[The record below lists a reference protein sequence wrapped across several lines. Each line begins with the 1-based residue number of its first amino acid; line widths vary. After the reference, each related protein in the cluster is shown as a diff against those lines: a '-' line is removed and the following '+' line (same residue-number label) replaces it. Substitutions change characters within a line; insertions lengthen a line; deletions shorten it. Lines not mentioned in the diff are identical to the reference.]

1 MCYLTCVDVV
11 QIILQFSACQLSFVR
26 LAARD
31 RMSVEHHCM
40 SRRSHNILLCVL
52 HFESYVSVAHYIEQ
66 DLARLRSKLQLR
78 WLWTRKQLAYCESTC
93 MNLSVSCPYEIII
106 LEWTTTLYSSSGSL
120 FVRMCIV
127 QMSMSRRT

>member
-11 QIILQFSACQLSFVR
+11 QIILHFSACQLSFVR
-26 LAARD
+26 LAGRD

-40 SRRSHNILLCVL
+40 SRRSHIVCPS
-52 HFESYVSVAHYIEQ
+52 FESYVSVAHYIEQ

-106 LEWTTTLYSSSGSL
+106 LEWTTTLTPALGVYL
-120 FVRMCIV
+120 
-127 QMSMSRRT
+127 